1 LGTDWALS
9 LTQHSWI
16 HGMLQRADRDKDN
29 RMCFQEVQIMLRM
42 ANIHMDNAYT
52 HQLFEVPSAI

>member
-1 LGTDWALS
+1 
-9 LTQHSWI
+9 
-16 HGMLQRADRDKDN
+16 MLQRADRDKDN